1 MPNRKTAV
9 SIDEH
14 LFEHADKLAEQIK
27 VSRSRLY
34 ALALEMFIQKR
45 ESQQILEQL
54 NRVCGENPP
63 TDEEKQLLEA
73 MQHRQRHLVEGD
85 WLAQYAQSTR
95 DPRGHSP
102 CAGTT

>member
-1 MPNRKTAV
+1 MPIRKTAV
-9 SIDEH
+9 SIDEP
-14 LFEHADKLAEQIK
+14 LFEQADRLAEQMK

-45 ESQQILEQL
+45 KSQQILEQL

-73 MQHRQRHLVEGD
+73 MQHQQRHVVEGE
-85 WLAQYAQSTR
+85 W
-95 DPRGHSP
+95 
-102 CAGTT
+102 

>member
-1 MPNRKTAV
+1 MPKKKIAV
-9 SIDEH
+9 SIGEP
-14 LFEHADKLAEQIK
+14 LFEQADKLAAQMR

-45 ESQQILEQL
+45 ESQQMLEQL

-73 MQHRQRHLVEGD
+73 MQQRQRSLVEGE
-85 WLAQYAQSTR
+85 W
-95 DPRGHSP
+95 
-102 CAGTT
+102 

>member
-1 MPNRKTAV
+1 MPNVKIAV
-9 SIDEH
+9 SIEKP
-14 LFEHADKLAEQIK
+14 LFERAEKLAEQMR

-73 MQHRQRHLVEGD
+73 MQHQQRYLAEGE
-85 WLAQYAQSTR
+85 W
-95 DPRGHSP
+95 
-102 CAGTT
+102 

>member
-1 MPNRKTAV
+1 MPNMKIAV
-9 SIDEH
+9 SIEKP
-14 LFEHADKLAEQIK
+14 LFERAEKLAEQMR

-54 NRVCGENPP
+54 NRVYGENPP

-73 MQHRQRHLVEGD
+73 MQHQQRYLAEGE
-85 WLAQYAQSTR
+85 W
-95 DPRGHSP
+95 
-102 CAGTT
+102 

>member
-1 MPNRKTAV
+1 MPHMKIAI
-9 SIDEH
+9 SIEKP
-14 LFEHADKLAEQIK
+14 LFERAEKLAEQMR

-54 NRVCGENPP
+54 NRVYGENPP

-73 MQHRQRHLVEGD
+73 MQHQQRHLAEGE
-85 WLAQYAQSTR
+85 W
-95 DPRGHSP
+95 
-102 CAGTT
+102 

>member
-1 MPNRKTAV
+1 MPNKKIAV
-9 SIDEH
+9 SIGEP
-14 LFEHADKLAEQIK
+14 LFEQADKLAAQMR

-63 TDEEKQLLEA
+63 TDEEEQLLEA
-73 MQHRQRHLVEGD
+73 MQHRQRSLVEGE
-85 WLAQYAQSTR
+85 
-95 DPRGHSP
+95 
-102 CAGTT
+102 C

>member
-1 MPNRKTAV
+1 MPNVKIAI
-9 SIDEH
+9 SIEKA
-14 LFEHADKLAEQIK
+14 LFERAEKLAEQMR

-73 MQHRQRHLVEGD
+73 MQRQQRYIAEGE
-85 WLAQYAQSTR
+85 W
-95 DPRGHSP
+95 
-102 CAGTT
+102 

>member
-1 MPNRKTAV
+1 MPNMKIAI
-9 SIDEH
+9 SIEKP
-14 LFEHADKLAEQIK
+14 LFERAEKLAEQMR

-45 ESQQILEQL
+45 ESQQILERL

-73 MQHRQRHLVEGD
+73 MQHQQRYLPEGE
-85 WLAQYAQSTR
+85 W
-95 DPRGHSP
+95 
-102 CAGTT
+102 

>member
-1 MPNRKTAV
+1 MR
-9 SIDEH
+9 
-14 LFEHADKLAEQIK
+14 

-63 TDEEKQLLEA
+63 TDEEEQLVQA
-73 MQHRQRHLVEGD
+73 MQHRQRSLVEGE
-85 WLAQYAQSTR
+85 W
-95 DPRGHSP
+95 
-102 CAGTT
+102 

>member
-1 MPNRKTAV
+1 MPNVKIAI
-9 SIDEH
+9 SIEKP
-14 LFEHADKLAEQIK
+14 LFEQAEKLAEQMR

-54 NRVCGENPP
+54 NRVYGENPP

-73 MQHRQRHLVEGD
+73 MQHQQRYLAEGE
-85 WLAQYAQSTR
+85 W
-95 DPRGHSP
+95 
-102 CAGTT
+102 

>member
-1 MPNRKTAV
+1 MPNMKIAV
-9 SIDEH
+9 SIEKP
-14 LFEHADKLAEQIK
+14 LFERAEKLAEQMR

-54 NRVCGENPP
+54 NRVYGENPP

-73 MQHRQRHLVEGD
+73 MQHQQRHLAEGE
-85 WLAQYAQSTR
+85 W
-95 DPRGHSP
+95 
-102 CAGTT
+102 

>member
-1 MPNRKTAV
+1 MPNMKIAV
-9 SIDEH
+9 SIEKP
-14 LFEHADKLAEQIK
+14 LFERAEKLAEQMR

-73 MQHRQRHLVEGD
+73 MQHRQRYLAEGE
-85 WLAQYAQSTR
+85 W
-95 DPRGHSP
+95 
-102 CAGTT
+102 

>member
-1 MPNRKTAV
+1 MPNMKIAI
-9 SIDEH
+9 SIEKP
-14 LFEHADKLAEQIK
+14 LFEQAEKLAEQMR

-54 NRVCGENPP
+54 NRVYGENPP

-73 MQHRQRHLVEGD
+73 MQHRQRYLAEGE
-85 WLAQYAQSTR
+85 W
-95 DPRGHSP
+95 
-102 CAGTT
+102 